1 MASGKLD
8 RIALL
13 VDDLDA
19 TMRQME
25 AIFDMSFVL
34 LHVDAMGIRVAIG
47 ESGLE
52 LVEKTAANPIPVEQ
66 VWRRPIAS
74 LEVRVDDVD
83 ATIIAMRKAGY
94 EVHHS
99 LVTPGG
105 VPKVQMGTAFHDLPT
120 LLYAVPP
127 GMSYVEAVSGRAGAM
142 SEVENYAPKIDW
154 EGRR

>member
-19 TMRQME
+19 AMAQME

-34 LHVDAMGIRVAIG
+34 LHVDKMGIRVAIG

-52 LVEKTAANPIPVEQ
+52 LVEKTSTTSIPVEQ

-83 ATIIAMRKAGY
+83 AAIAAMREAGY

-105 VPKVQMGTAFHDLPT
+105 VPKVQMGSAFHDLPT

-127 GMSYVEAVSGRAGAM
+127 GVSYVEAVSGRSGDI
-142 SEVENYAPKIDW
+142 SEVANYAPDIDW